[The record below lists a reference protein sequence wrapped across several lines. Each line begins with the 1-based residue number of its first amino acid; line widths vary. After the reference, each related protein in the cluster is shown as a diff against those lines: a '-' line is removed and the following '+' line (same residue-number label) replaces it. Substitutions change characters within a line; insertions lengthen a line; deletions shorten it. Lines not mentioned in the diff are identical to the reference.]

1 MGQSNKEQA
10 GTIKGITNRANKILK
25 IYDKK
30 TLNSALTISVI
41 GFILFIFNQFVLSLF
56 LLPPISL
63 IIMLFSIVSMVVP
76 LISLQYKHFQKMK
89 NIESNFPNFI
99 KAISEGLSSNM
110 SLPQSVKYA
119 AKSNFGELSPYI
131 NMMVS
136 QMSWGISFEKAFH
149 GMAESI
155 NNRLITRATSTIIEA
170 HTYGGKI
177 STAMAA
183 IGESITDIEKLRR
196 ERISSISSQMMQ
208 GYIIF
213 FVFIGVM
220 IGLVVFLLPILGSD
234 TLGGTGVANAN
245 LVSEYTTKFRH
256 LSVIQGFFSGIAI
269 GKLSEGSISAGFKHA
284 AIMSFIGYAALLL
297 TTL

>member
-1 MGQSNKEQA
+1 MEKSDKGQA
-10 GTIKGITNRANKILK
+10 GMVKKKIDM
-25 IYDKK
+25 IIDMYDRKA
-30 TLNSALTISVI
+30 LNSALTISVSS
-41 GFILFIFNQFVLSLF
+41 LMLLIFNQFVLSQF
-56 LLPPISL
+56 LLPFMTIF
-63 IIMLFSIVSMVVP
+63 IMLFSVIGIVVP

-119 AKSNFGELSPYI
+119 AKSNFGDLSPYI
-131 NMMVS
+131 NRMVS
-136 QMSWGISFEKAFH
+136 QMSWGVSFEQAFR

-177 STAMAA
+177 SNAMTA
-183 IGESITDIEKLRR
+183 IGKSITDIEKLRR

-234 TLGGTGVANAN
+234 ALGGTGATNAN
-245 LVSEYTTKFRH
+245 LVAQYTVKFRH

-269 GKLSEGSISAGFKHA
+269 GKLSEGSISAG
-284 AIMSFIGYAALLL
+284 SVPPLCLRL
-297 TTL
+297 

>member
-1 MGQSNKEQA
+1 MGKSDKGQSNKFKTKIDLIINQY
-10 GTIKGITNRANKILK
+10 NRKE
-25 IYDKK
+25 
-30 TLNSALTISVI
+30 LNAAITISIVCL
-41 GFILFIFNQFVLSLF
+41 ILFLFNHFVLSRL
-56 LLPPISL
+56 LLPFMTIF
-63 IIMLFSIVSMVVP
+63 IMLFSVIGMVVP
-76 LISLQYKHFQKMK
+76 LILLQYRHFQKMK

-119 AKSNFGELSPYI
+119 AKSNFGKLSPYI
-131 NMMVS
+131 DRMVS
-136 QMSWGISFEKAFH
+136 QMSWGISFEKAFK
-149 GMAESI
+149 GMADSI

-177 STAMAA
+177 SNAMTA
-183 IGESITDIEKLRR
+183 IGKSITDIEKLRR

-208 GYIIF
+208 GYVIF

-234 TLGGTGVANAN
+234 TLGGSGVANAD
-245 LVSEYTTKFRH
+245 LVAQYTVKFRH

-297 TTL
+297 ATL

>member
-1 MGQSNKEQA
+1 METSNKKQPSV
-10 GTIKGITNRANKILK
+10 IKRKIDVILN
-25 IYDKK
+25 IYDRKA
-30 TLNSALTISVI
+30 LNSALIISVSS
-41 GFILFIFNQFVLSLF
+41 LMLLIFNQFVLSLF
-56 LLPPISL
+56 ILPFMTIF
-63 IIMLFSIVSMVVP
+63 IMLFSVIGMVVP
-76 LISLQYKHFQKMK
+76 LISLQYRHFQKMK

-119 AKSNFGELSPYI
+119 SKSNFGELSPYI
-131 NMMVS
+131 DRMVS
-136 QMSWGISFEKAFH
+136 QMSWGISFEQTFH
-149 GMAESI
+149 NMAQSI

-177 STAMAA
+177 SKAMTA
-183 IGESITDIEKLRR
+183 IGKSITDIEKLRR

-234 TLGGTGVANAN
+234 ALGGSGVTNAN
-245 LVSEYTTKFRH
+245 LVAQYTVKFRH

>member
-1 MGQSNKEQA
+1 MGKSNKEQPSMV
-10 GTIKGITNRANKILK
+10 KKKIDMILAM
-25 IYDKK
+25 YDRKAL
-30 TLNSALTISVI
+30 TSALTISVSS
-41 GFILFIFNQFVLSLF
+41 LMLLIFNHFVLSQF
-56 LLPPISL
+56 LLPFMTIF
-63 IIMLFSIVSMVVP
+63 IMLFSVIGVVVP
-76 LISLQYKHFQKMK
+76 LISLQYRHFQKMK

-131 NMMVS
+131 NRMVS
-136 QMSWGISFEKAFH
+136 QMSWGISFEQAFR

-177 STAMAA
+177 SNAMTA
-183 IGESITDIEKLRR
+183 IGRSITDIEKLRR

-234 TLGGTGVANAN
+234 ALGGTGAANAN
-245 LVSEYTTKFRH
+245 LVAQYTVKFRH

-297 TTL
+297 ATL